1 MPSGR
6 VAESI
11 KKAHFETSHIQYND
25 ENALSYTISLAL
37 YAARNFYT
45 IHREMAGGKGLA
57 DMVFIPKKRFPEI
70 PALVIELKWDKSA
83 KGTLEQIKRRK
94 YCKSLE
100 EYKGNILLV
109 GINYDKKTK
118 EHECVIEREEAII

>member
-1 MPSGR
+1 
-6 VAESI
+6 
-11 KKAHFETSHIQYND
+11 
-25 ENALSYTISLAL
+25 
-37 YAARNFYT
+37 
-45 IHREMAGGKGLA
+45 
-57 DMVFIPKKRFPEI
+57 MVFIPKKRFPEI

-83 KGTLEQIKRRK
+83 NGALEQIKRRK

-118 EHECVIEREEAII
+118 EHECVIERGNR